1 MKKYIQLRY
10 SNDLPGI
17 PFQRDIERLSLADR
31 RSLDYR
37 FGEPC
42 NPRHLIKLYD
52 VRQILET
59 NEEYQMYY
67 GRTLRH
73 SFAKCWSGT
82 TLHIKD
88 GEHLI
93 MINPEHSTS
102 RRTFTIAHEFG
113 HLALSHQP
121 ITISHDGMPLSRYS
135 DEQELEAHSYGLAF
149 LVPYAPLLQMLNQ
162 GASVQSLAYH
172 YGISIAATEM
182 RIKITGLWDLV
193 KKKTVSLPSVKHS

>member
-1 MKKYIQLRY
+1 MKKYIQLQY

-17 PFQRDIERLSLADR
+17 PFQRDIEKLSLADR
-31 RSLDYR
+31 RSLEYR

-42 NPRHLIKLYD
+42 NPRNLIKLYD
-52 VRQILET
+52 VRKLLET
-59 NEEYQMYY
+59 REDYHNHY
-67 GRTLRH
+67 GRLLKE

-93 MINPEHSTS
+93 MINPEHHIS

-113 HLALSHQP
+113 HLALSHRP
-121 ITISHDGMPLSRYS
+121 ITITDDGLPLSRYS

-149 LVPYAPLLQMLNQ
+149 LMPYAPLLQMLKQ

-172 YGISIAATEM
+172 YGISTAATEM
-182 RIKITGLWDLV
+182 RIKITGLWDLI
-193 KKKTVSLPSVKHS
+193 KKKNS